1 MRLFPKTAHRWD
13 AEKGRSMS
21 FGTNLQFLRKKK
33 EMTQEELAEA
43 LDVSRQTISKWESDS
58 AFPETEKT
66 LALCELFGCTMDGL
80 LRGDL
85 TKEYT
90 ESDKEYDRHMN
101 HFSAAIAG
109 AVGLL
114 IFGLGLLML
123 LTSLSVSETIAT
135 MILMVFIM
143 IAVVIF
149 ITAGISHSNFVKD
162 HPTIGRIY
170 DNTAV
175 RRFERFFP
183 ILIAA
188 PVGLLLIGVIWLIF
202 ADSITPPASLNI
214 SDWDNFYT
222 SIFFFF
228 VAVAVPCLVW
238 AGMQKSKYDVDEYH
252 RTTGKITAKRGGEET
267 LAGKISGCIMMTA
280 TIVYLI
286 IGIVWNLWHPG
297 WVVFPVGGILCGIVS
312 TIFTDKT

>member
-1 MRLFPKTAHRWD
+1 
-13 AEKGRSMS
+13 
-21 FGTNLQFLRKKK
+21 
-33 EMTQEELAEA
+33 MTQEELAEA

-66 LALCELFGCTMDGL
+66 LVLCELFGCTMDGL

-109 AVGLL
+109 FVGLL
-114 IFGLGLLML
+114 LVGVALLVML
-123 LTSLSVSETIAT
+123 PALSLSENTST
-135 MILMVFIM
+135 MIFLGF
-143 IAVVIF
+143 VVVSVMGF
-149 ITAGISHSNFVKD
+149 ITAGISHANFVKD

-170 DNTAV
+170 DDAVV
-175 RRFERFFP
+175 RRFDRLFP

-188 PVGLLLIGVIWLIF
+188 PVGLILLGIIWLVG
-202 ADSITPPASLNI
+202 ADAITPPASFTM
-214 SDWDNFYT
+214 DHWENFYT
-222 SIFFFF
+222 SVFLFMI
-228 VAVAVPCLVW
+228 AIAVPCLVW
-238 AGMQKSKYDVDEYH
+238 AGMQKSKYDVDEYN

-280 TIVYLI
+280 TIAYLVM
-286 IGIVWNLWHPG
+286 GFVWNLWHPG
-297 WVVFPVGGILCGIVS
+297 WVVFPVGGILCGIMS